1 MRVKVFGGGA
11 GYGPDGVMTSW
22 APNQVVDVDDSD
34 KDAVAFYNTWVD
46 AGSAEVVIEPKA
58 APAPSSTSSASS
70 TPAKA
75 TAKATKATK
84 S

>member
-22 APNQVVDVDDSD
+22 APNQVVEVDDSD
-34 KDAVAFYNTWVD
+34 KDAVAFYRNWVEL
-46 AGSAEVVIEPKA
+46 GSAELVEEPAASSAKPASSPAPAKA
-58 APAPSSTSSASS
+58 APA
-70 TPAKA
+70 AKA
-75 TAKATKATK
+75 AKATK